1 VPAGREQIA
10 DVFERHV
17 RRFGYAKT
25 SVEAVAAELKIS
37 KKTIYEQFG
46 SKRDLFAYV
55 VERMAADSRRELAKA
70 VEGLPTWG
78 EKVEALMRMVIAG
91 ARQHIAETSHAEWY
105 QEYELAG
112 EAFMAATTTV
122 MRDLIGGGIEAGEF
136 TFPDSELANALL
148 GKLVL
153 EYILQV
159 RNDPTLSADEAVAA
173 GVRRFLG

>member
-1 VPAGREQIA
+1 VPASKEQIA

-17 RRFGYAKT
+17 ARFGYAKT
-25 SVEAVAAELKIS
+25 SIEAVAAELKIS
-37 KKTIYEQFG
+37 KKTIYEHFG
-46 SKRDLFAYV
+46 TKRDLFAYV
-55 VERMAADSRRELAKA
+55 VERIAVDSRRELAKA
-70 VEGLPTWG
+70 VADLPSWG

-91 ARQHIAETSHAEWY
+91 ARQHIVETTHAEWY
-105 QEYELAG
+105 QEYEVAG
-112 EAFMAATTTV
+112 EAFTAATTAV

-153 EYILQV
+153 EYVLLM
-159 RNDPTLSADEAVAA
+159 RSDPALTADEAVAA